1 MACVDVVRY
10 VKDSK
15 EREGVDG
22 GTVEKAANGEEGK
35 EAPASESS
43 LGSEIEVDEDVALT
57 RQINSS
63 MKR

>member
-15 EREGVDG
+15 EREGMDG

-35 EAPASESS
+35 EAPSESS